1 MGERERESG
10 CEEWDRI
17 CALSVLCLY
26 IVKERERE
34 RERESVRKCIWE

>member
-17 CALSVLCLY
+17 CALRVLCLY

-34 RERESVRKCIWE
+34 RETVCIDERGRV